1 MFLDCY
7 CCRSPVVSASG
18 QTLCHRFYYFYSF
31 KQFHP
36 FFGKHFLFSLSLVS
50 MACLFIGSK
59 MEEELRPVSR
69 TIKVFYRM
77 FQRRTGQEVTD
88 LSESDSVSSG

>member
-1 MFLDCY
+1 
-7 CCRSPVVSASG
+7 
-18 QTLCHRFYYFYSF
+18 
-31 KQFHP
+31 
-36 FFGKHFLFSLSLVS
+36 